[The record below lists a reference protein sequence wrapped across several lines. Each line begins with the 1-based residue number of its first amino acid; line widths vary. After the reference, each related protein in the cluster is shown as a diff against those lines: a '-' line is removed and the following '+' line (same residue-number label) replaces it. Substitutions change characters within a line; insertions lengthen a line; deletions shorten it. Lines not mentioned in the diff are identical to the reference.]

1 VDISGWD
8 VGAVATKTLV
18 YAATLGA
25 SGTVI
30 FLYYSADLLAES
42 QRAMIRQWAGI
53 QLTVAALASL
63 VRIILLTGSMS
74 GEFSGMFDRD
84 MAGMILEAGEGTSAS
99 LRLAGL
105 ALAACAL
112 ARDRRMHLLALPGA
126 ALAAA
131 SFAGM
136 GHTRTL
142 QPNLPATLF
151 ACLHLIGVAF
161 WIGALVPLLWCSRG
175 MPREVGLMAKRFG
188 TAAVVVVSLLIA
200 AGLALLWMISY
211 GHADFW
217 SSAYGIMIAA
227 KLLLVALLLTA
238 AAVNNL
244 RLTPRL
250 TNGDSAAV
258 ASLRRSIQLEITA
271 GLLILLVT
279 ASFTSLVGPPR

>member
-8 VGAVATKTLV
+8 VGAVTTKALV

-25 SGTVI
+25 SGTVA
-30 FLYYSADLLAES
+30 FLYYSADLLTES
-42 QRAMIRQWAGI
+42 QRAKIRKWLGI

-63 VRIILLTGSMS
+63 LRILLLTGSMS
-74 GEFSGMFDRD
+74 GEVSGMFDRD

-112 ARDRRMHLLALPGA
+112 ARDRRLQLLALLGA

-136 GHTRTL
+136 GHTRAL

-161 WIGALVPLLWCSRG
+161 WIGALVPLLWCSG
-175 MPREVGLMAKRFG
+175 GVPHEVGLMAKRFG
-188 TAAVVVVSLLIA
+188 DIAVVVVSLLIA

-238 AAVNNL
+238 AAVNKL

-250 TNGDSAAV
+250 TNGDSGAV
-258 ASLRRSIQLEITA
+258 VSLRRSIQLEITV
-271 GLLILLVT
+271 GLLILLIT

>member
-8 VGAVATKTLV
+8 LGAVATKTLL

-25 SGTVI
+25 SGTVF
-30 FLYYSADLLAES
+30 FLFYSADLLAES
-42 QRAMIRQWAGI
+42 QRARIKQWLAI

-63 VRIILLTGSMS
+63 LRIPLLTGSMS
-74 GEFSGMFDRD
+74 GELSGMLDRD
-84 MAGMILEAGEGTSAS
+84 MAGMILEAGEGTSVS

-112 ARDRRMHLLALPGA
+112 ARNRRLQSLALLGA

-136 GHTRTL
+136 GHTRAL
-142 QPNLPATLF
+142 QPHLPATLF
-151 ACLHLIGVAF
+151 SCLHLIGVAF
-161 WIGALVPLLWCSRG
+161 WIGALVPLLWRSRG
-175 MPREVGLMAKRFG
+175 TPLETGLMAKRFG
-188 TAAVVVVSLLIA
+188 DSALVVVSLLIA

-217 SSAYGIMIAA
+217 GSAYGIMIAS
-227 KLLLVALLLTA
+227 KLLLVALLLSA
-238 AAVNNL
+238 AAVNKM

-250 TNGDSAAV
+250 MNGDSDAIV
-258 ASLRRSIQLEITA
+258 SLRRSIQLEIAA